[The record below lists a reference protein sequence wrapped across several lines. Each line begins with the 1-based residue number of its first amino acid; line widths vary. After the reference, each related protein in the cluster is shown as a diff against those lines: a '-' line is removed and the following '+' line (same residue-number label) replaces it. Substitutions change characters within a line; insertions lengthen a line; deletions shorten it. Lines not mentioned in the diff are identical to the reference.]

1 MFVMMFR
8 FPPNHFWVHHREHQP
23 LRAAPD
29 QEHEQKARV
38 LSRGHSGPAPVPR
51 EHWAPPRGR
60 HPRFLATIDLSALY
74 SNIQREDGIE
84 AVRKA
89 LENVPADFI
98 LELLDL
104 DLVKYCT
111 AYLSYLSPISVTC
124 CQVTGTNIFCRHP
137 LALPDHGNNPKPE
150 PETGDVR
157 LAELKKML
165 TP

>member
-1 MFVMMFR
+1 M
-8 FPPNHFWVHHREHQP
+8 
-23 LRAAPD
+23 
-29 QEHEQKARV
+29 
-38 LSRGHSGPAPVPR
+38 
-51 EHWAPPRGR
+51 
-60 HPRFLATIDLSALY
+60 SALY

-98 LELLDL
+98 LDLLDL

-124 CQVTGTNIFCRHP
+124 CHVTGTNIFCRHP
-137 LALPDHGNNPKPE
+137 LALPDQRNNPKPE
-150 PETGDVR
+150 TGDMR

-165 TP
+165 APRDFKLNTIND

>member
-1 MFVMMFR
+1 MQHQIKNTSKKPESYLEDTPDLLR
-8 FPPNHFWVHHREHQP
+8 FLGNIGP
-23 LRAAPD
+23 LPD
-29 QEHEQKARV
+29 
-38 LSRGHSGPAPVPR
+38 
-51 EHWAPPRGR
+51 RGR

-74 SNIQREDGIE
+74 SKIQWEDGIE

-124 CQVTGTNIFCRHP
+124 CQVTGKNIFCRHP
-137 LALPDHGNNPKPE
+137 LALSDHGTNSQPE
-150 PETGDVR
+150 LETGDMR
-157 LAELKKML
+157 LAELKKMFRDISKL
-165 TP
+165 NTIND